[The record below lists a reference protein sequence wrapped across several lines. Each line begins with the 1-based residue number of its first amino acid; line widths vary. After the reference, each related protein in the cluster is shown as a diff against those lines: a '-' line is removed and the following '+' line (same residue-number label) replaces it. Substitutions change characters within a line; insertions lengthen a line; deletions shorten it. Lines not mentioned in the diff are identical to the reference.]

1 MLDRFMEILGGVLS
15 FGRIKS
21 TSIASSSKTIAAKV
35 EANEGEDT
43 TPDDE
48 LFGVAAVLQRPK
60 APDSSGECEAF
71 FARLGDEKV
80 IIATRDK
87 RWQVSLEDGEV
98 VLRAFGPGA
107 AYVKLAPDGT
117 ATIVG
122 GTVKLGSDGASDP
135 VALSSDVDA
144 KFAALAS
151 GLSSAVIAVGGGGAA
166 TVVVAADVVLGAPG
180 ALALPTSGSSVTSS
194 D

>member
-135 VALSSDVDA
+135 VALSSLVESELLTIKTA
-144 KFAALAS
+144 IAGAAVTP
-151 GLSSAVIAVGGGGAA
+151 GDGGAA
-166 TVVVAADVVLGAPG
+166 FKAAVVL
-180 ALALPTSGSSVTSS
+180 ALAAFPGSVGSSVTSS